1 MPLWMATSNLPV
13 MNIQTMAGGT
23 ILPLSCSGMTAK
35 CRLMGTIEEL
45 PSKGAPLAL
54 AM

>member
-1 MPLWMATSNLPV
+1 
-13 MNIQTMAGGT
+13 
-23 ILPLSCSGMTAK
+23 MTVK
-35 CRLMGTIEEL
+35 WRLMGTIEEL